1 VDISLN
7 FDNGDG
13 FDMGDVTDNSS
24 VAMETDAPV
33 AKEAPEP
40 QAETAAGKPVCALQ
54 VPYATDLRL
63 GSFFAV
69 AGNSLPPL
77 PVG

>member
-33 AKEAPEP
+33 AKETPEP
-40 QAETAAGKPVCALQ
+40 QAETAASKPVCALQ
-54 VPYATDLRL
+54 VPYATYLRL
-63 GSFFAV
+63 GWTKI
-69 AGNSLPPL
+69 
-77 PVG
+77 VGKKFLRLFHIN